1 MIKPIGIS
9 PIVPLTR
16 LTDRRHE
23 DILQWLTT
31 SRSSEKHNDAQKQRS
46 EDSGEWI
53 FETENFKE
61 WAAQPGTLL
70 WIHGIG
76 RFMSKH
82 LYVELD
88 FPDTF
93 ADA

>member
-1 MIKPIGIS
+1 MIKPIGI
-9 PIVPLTR
+9 PIIVPLTR
-16 LTDRRHE
+16 LTDSRHE
-23 DILQWLTT
+23 AILRWLTA
-31 SRSSEKHNDAQKQRS
+31 SKSSEKHNDAQKQRS
-46 EDSGEWI
+46 EGSGEWI

-61 WAAQPGTLL
+61 WAAQPGSLL

-76 RFMSKH
+76 RLMSQY
-82 LYVELD
+82 LYIELD